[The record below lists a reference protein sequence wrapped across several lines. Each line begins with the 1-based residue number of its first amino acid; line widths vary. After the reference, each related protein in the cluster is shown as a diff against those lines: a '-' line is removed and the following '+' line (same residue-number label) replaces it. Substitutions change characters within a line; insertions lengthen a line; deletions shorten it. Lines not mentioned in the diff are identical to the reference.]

1 MSGLLIK
8 DFLVLKKQLRI
19 LGITLIF
26 YAILGVSMEDMR
38 IFISSMLIF
47 VFFMLISTSF
57 SYDDYAK
64 WDIYALSMPVS
75 KDQLV
80 KSKYILSLLLIGTGM
95 VLAILMCLLI
105 PIIKKQAVLATDF
118 ISIAAVGTAAL
129 ILASIIL
136 PLIFR
141 FGAERA
147 RIFIMVVAAVP
158 FLTTMTIQ
166 SIEPAKDFF
175 SALFT
180 QFSSYLNTPQGL
192 VFLKLLPAIALIL
205 CACIYMI
212 SYVVSK
218 AVYQKKE

>member
-26 YAILGVSMEDMR
+26 YAILGTSMDDMR
-38 IFISSMLIF
+38 IFISSMLVF
-47 VFFMLISTSF
+47 VFSMLISTSF

-64 WDIYALSMPVS
+64 WDSYALSMPVS
-75 KDQLV
+75 KAQLV
-80 KSKYILSLLLIGTGM
+80 KSKYILSLLLIGIGM
-95 VLAILMCLLI
+95 VLAVLMYFLI
-105 PIIKKQAVLATDF
+105 SIIKKQAVLITDF
-118 ISIAAVGTAAL
+118 ISFAAIGTAAL
-129 ILASIIL
+129 IFASIIL

-147 RIFIMVVAAVP
+147 RIFTMVVAAVP
-158 FLTTMTIQ
+158 FFILMTIQ
-166 SIEPAKDFF
+166 NIKPAKDFC
-175 SALFT
+175 STLFT

-212 SYVVSK
+212 SYAVSR
-218 AVYQKKE
+218 AVYQKRE